1 MNKKPFNLLLMKC
14 FYIIA
19 SLIFVNCS
27 TNTVNYDQKLENI
40 PFIPLPQVIES
51 SNLFISVSELSSIQT
66 EIKSER
72 IEAALKD
79 FTNFWEQQTSNEIV
93 INPNLNNSLKSIHLD
108 LDYNSETSKEF
119 YQLEINEKG
128 IIIKSN
134 TEEGLYRGL
143 TTLKQVVIFSSND
156 LFLTVLLKGES
167 LLSVISP
174 RVLLRL
180 RLITF

>member
-1 MNKKPFNLLLMKC
+1 MKC

-128 IIIKSN
+128 IINIGGKKQSIYSFAKKFN
-134 TEEGLYRGL
+134 KKVKKVK
-143 TTLKQVVIFSSND
+143 LKKNLNIPLNQTMS
-156 LFLTVLLKGES
+156 LKKLKKLL
-167 LLSVISP
+167 
-174 RVLLRL
+174 
-180 RLITF
+180 